1 MECSYKTLVQVV
13 FISTKIINRRRLTRS
28 WMCLR
33 PFFFKNSLNL
43 FASLKQNPVRILYPQ
58 ILQSFTK
65 TLRYLSRGVLE
76 GMTDLDNFGSFI
88 RWRVMKINFVF
99 LLKLH
104 PSTLLRMF
112 SCYVSKQSS
121 CKHGVERTLV
131 EHWLSVATF
140 KHHLIKAF
148 QPPVFADYLFER
160 QYCPVYEHHVPYV
173 KGIPLQPIKNPK
185 AVNES
190 CSLKKLFFNSLNINI
205 DNSQFHPFLLNIPVS
220 YPLEIIEDLSFFDVH
235 RRVQKRNTGLRWVKK
250 LDLFLINVSLLYS
263 LKTS

>member
-1 MECSYKTLVQVV
+1 
-13 FISTKIINRRRLTRS
+13 
-28 WMCLR
+28 MCLR

-43 FASLKQNPVRILYPQ
+43 FASLKKNPVRILYPQ
-58 ILQSFTK
+58 IFQSFTK

-76 GMTDLDNFGSFI
+76 GMTDLNNFGSFI

-173 KGIPLQPIKNPK
+173 KRIPCNPLKIRKQLMKVAPWKNYF
-185 AVNES
+185 S
-190 CSLKKLFFNSLNINI
+190 IL
-205 DNSQFHPFLLNIPVS
+205 
-220 YPLEIIEDLSFFDVH
+220 
-235 RRVQKRNTGLRWVKK
+235 
-250 LDLFLINVSLLYS
+250 
-263 LKTS
+263 